1 MRAVASAVTLV
12 LLASACGG
20 GSDIAATATTTT
32 ASAAATVPPT
42 TTTPTTTTVAP
53 TTTAAPVTTV
63 APAATQ
69 APTTTAVPT
78 TTVAATTTTAPT
90 TTTTAALTTT
100 VPPTTAGPIPLAW
113 PHDVG
118 VSHFGHISAGRGSGP
133 GGWRRPLKGTFL
145 WGLVEATPGRYLWR
159 RTDSVVAAIQAE
171 RIAVL
176 TVLWPFA
183 DWDQEACHGDRPK
196 SPDPDKRLGDSLYGP
211 CDSDAYASWVTAT
224 VERYD
229 GDGVDDMPGLEYP
242 LRHWEVA
249 NEPSMQ
255 TPQLANFQGN
265 SADYLELLKITY
277 EAIKSADPSA
287 VVFLGGQAGMRDPTV
302 EFWEPVLEG
311 ASGFFDVGNIHS
323 IRTSETFYSEEYR
336 AFLDRF
342 GHEAQPF
349 WITEAM
355 IDDTT
360 RPRPGQSDD
369 ERAQIALTGSV
380 TSFLNGVEVILIAGA
395 AYADPKNSEKVQE
408 AWEVVVSTIDLFQT
422 VTPITETSARFEM
435 PDGMTVYAIWDGAGL
450 PADVTGSVLT
460 RRYDGVEAN
469 LDASQVTSEMPMFV
483 LVG

>member
-1 MRAVASAVTLV
+1 M
-12 LLASACGG
+12 
-20 GSDIAATATTTT
+20 
-32 ASAAATVPPT
+32 
-42 TTTPTTTTVAP
+42 
-53 TTTAAPVTTV
+53 
-63 APAATQ
+63 
-69 APTTTAVPT
+69 
-78 TTVAATTTTAPT
+78 
-90 TTTTAALTTT
+90 
-100 VPPTTAGPIPLAW
+100 
-113 PHDVG
+113 
-118 VSHFGHISAGRGSGP
+118 
-133 GGWRRPLKGTFL
+133 
-145 WGLVEATPGRYLWR
+145 
-159 RTDSVVAAIQAE
+159 VAAIQAE

-242 LRHWEVA
+242 LRHWEVS
-249 NEPSMQ
+249 NEPSRQ
-255 TPQLANFQGN
+255 TPPLANFQGN

-380 TSFLNGVEVILIAGA
+380 TSFLNGVEVILIAGM
-395 AYADPKNSEKVQE
+395 AYDDPKNSEKVQE

-469 LDASQVTSEMPMFV
+469 LDASQVTSELPTFV